1 MVLYGFK
8 TFSLADGL
16 DGQPML
22 RVVS

>member
-8 TFSLADGL
+8 TFFLADGL